1 MKRISFILV
10 TLCFVFFATAQTQ
23 VTLNPPQTTET
34 KSAPLDK
41 SPMDMA
47 YFPVDYPVLKT
58 QNKATQAPYMRV
70 IYSRPQ
76 RDNRVIFGE
85 LIEYDKVWRLG
96 ANEATEI
103 EFYKD
108 VTIAGKKIAKGRY
121 TLYAIPTPAKW
132 TLIINKDTDTWGAF
146 IYDEKKDILRTEVPV
161 QTLTSP
167 VEVFSM
173 NFTKSDKGAN
183 LVIAWENV
191 SVSLP
196 IEVSATTSTTTT
208 IKKTK

>member
-1 MKRISFILV
+1 MKKIFLAAI
-10 TLCFVFFATAQTQ
+10 TFFSAASTIAQTQ
-23 VTLNPPQTTET
+23 AQVSTLQ
-34 KSAPLDK
+34 PLEIKIPAMDK

-47 YFPVDYPVLKT
+47 YFPADYPLLKT
-58 QNKATQAPYMRV
+58 QNKATQPAVARV

-85 LIEYDKVWRLG
+85 LIEYNKVWRLG

-108 VTIAGKKIAKGRY
+108 VIIGGKKLLKGRY
-121 TLYAIPTPAKW
+121 TLYAIPTETKW
-132 TLIINKDTDTWGAF
+132 TIIVNKDTDTWGAF
-146 IYDEKKDILRTEVPV
+146 IYDEKKDVLRTDVPV
-161 QTLTSP
+161 QTVSTP
-167 VEVFSM
+167 VEDFSM
-173 NFTKSDKGAN
+173 EFTPRDKGAN

-196 IEVSATTSTTTT
+196 IDVPATPVATTA
-208 IKKTK
+208 KKK